1 MFYRGLGNIS
11 ANEALLY
18 NHYTVI
24 CTLLEYGFTK
34 ADIDEMD
41 DAEVVMILA
50 IMLAKKEREHEEQA
64 RAQRM

>member
-18 NHYTVI
+18 NHYTVV

-34 ADIDEMD
+34 AAVDEMYED
-41 DAEVVMILA
+41 EITMILA
-50 IMLAKKEREHEEQA
+50 IMLAKKERENEVQA

>member
-18 NHYTVI
+18 NHYTII

-34 ADIDEMD
+34 ADIDEMG
-41 DAEVVMILA
+41 DAEVTMILA

-64 RAQRM
+64 RATRM

>member
-18 NHYTVI
+18 NHYTVV

-34 ADIDEMD
+34 ADVDEMD
-41 DAEVVMILA
+41 DAEVTMILA

-64 RAQRM
+64 KTQRM

>member
-18 NHYTVI
+18 NHYTVV

-34 ADIDEMD
+34 ADVDEMH
-41 DAEVVMILA
+41 DAEITMILA
-50 IMLAKKEREHEEQA
+50 IMLAKKERENEEQA

>member
-34 ADIDEMD
+34 ADVDEMY
-41 DAEVVMILA
+41 ENEITMILA
-50 IMLAKKEREHEEQA
+50 IMLAKKERENEVQA
-64 RAQRM
+64 KTQRM